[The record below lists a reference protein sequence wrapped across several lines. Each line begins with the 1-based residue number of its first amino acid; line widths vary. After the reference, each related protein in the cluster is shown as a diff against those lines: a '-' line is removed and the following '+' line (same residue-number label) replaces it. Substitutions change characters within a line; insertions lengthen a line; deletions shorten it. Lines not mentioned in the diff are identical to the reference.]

1 MNEKYIMTEFMYDSL
16 TNVYGFTDLNGKTY
30 QEHITKIFADK
41 IDEKLKKQIL
51 KVSSAGEALKI
62 LSDNNID
69 YTHTLE

>member
-1 MNEKYIMTEFMYDSL
+1 MNEKYIMTEYMYDSL
-16 TNVYGFTDLNGKTY
+16 TQVYGFTDLNGKTY